1 VSPAFLLSS
10 AKHLSQEDPLVFAC
24 SCLHTRDGSSL
35 LGERA
40 SLARVLTHSLIHRRS
55 QWTEVRLRSE
65 PAGRNIQDGR
75 RAAAQ
80 GRRAPAVPAQGAAAR
95 RRLLHHQP
103 PAMAYVLLSFAQQLT
118 QLSPP
123 LYSFSVRS
131 FFVCPLACVVSPF
144 KSFSVL
150 ALLLLTGTGVVP
162 FLAAPHASCFLW
174 CRALVFVSPFG
185 LGGLGLGAPDPSFM
199 QSAPV
204 SWDLHRSS
212 FSVFNLSA
220 LAHVCCCNSAYGF
233 LRIFSYYDSC
243 FPERK
248 KGSFP

>member
-1 VSPAFLLSS
+1 MSPAFLLSS

-123 LYSFSVRS
+123 LYSIRGVLVLFL
-131 FFVCPLACVVSPF
+131 FVCLSVSLRCLAVQIGQLHSTPLAD
-144 KSFSVL
+144 
-150 ALLLLTGTGVVP
+150 
-162 FLAAPHASCFLW
+162 
-174 CRALVFVSPFG
+174 R
-185 LGGLGLGAPDPSFM
+185 
-199 QSAPV
+199 
-204 SWDLHRSS
+204 
-212 FSVFNLSA
+212 
-220 LAHVCCCNSAYGF
+220 
-233 LRIFSYYDSC
+233 
-243 FPERK
+243 E
-248 KGSFP
+248 

>member
-1 VSPAFLLSS
+1 M
-10 AKHLSQEDPLVFAC
+10 
-24 SCLHTRDGSSL
+24 
-35 LGERA
+35 
-40 SLARVLTHSLIHRRS
+40 
-55 QWTEVRLRSE
+55 RLRSE
-65 PAGRNIQDGR
+65 PAGRNIQQDGR

-131 FFVCPLACVVSPF
+131 FFVCPVACVVSPF

-150 ALLLLTGTGVVP
+150 ALLLTGTGVVP

-174 CRALVFVSPFG
+174 CLALVFVSPFG
-185 LGGLGLGAPDPSFM
+185 LGGLGLGATDPSFM

-204 SWDLHRSS
+204 SWDRHRSS
-212 FSVFNLSA
+212 FSVFAGACSKLM
-220 LAHVCCCNSAYGF
+220 CCCNSAYGF
-233 LRIFSYYDSC
+233 LRIFPPTTIWWFLFSG
-243 FPERK
+243 EK